1 LNDPRLNGIQVK
13 GDLIVQKSD
22 RIMTR
27 SRARQNPDQYTTV
40 TAQLKI
46 IKLLVEELLAA
57 SGNRP
62 LDPSSAAAADLDDD
76 DEEDDDWEDDP
87 NDFVDL
93 ASGMSK
99 SQLMSYAAD
108 DGASS
113 SRGRDDDTEAYLLN
127 WFRQTSQKPGF
138 GDMFNALTE
147 EEQEKLRN
155 MNA

>member
-1 LNDPRLNGIQVK
+1 
-13 GDLIVQKSD
+13 LIVQKSD

-127 WFRQTSQKPGF
+127 WFQQTSQKPGF